1 VPVIIPAI
9 VVCAGFGVAWL
20 MQRLSRPGRRLAS
33 ALVAVVLVA
42 YTAFVGT
49 PMYFVA
55 EGAGT
60 NQALAS
66 FARTVPANG
75 RVIALDGVVE
85 AAHYWMPLYLAY
97 DRPITPLDVATDSGR
112 DAAIAILESAS
123 ATDPVTVVTAAAQF
137 RMDAVVGER
146 TNRAS
151 WTTSRIAETT
161 NPVPRVVADESSTL
175 DVIVATG
182 LRTIGVPFGG
192 SPQWIAKETGF
203 HRPQLV
209 DGRPLRWTDGHATL
223 TVPIEGVAPSQLS
236 VSLADTGP
244 DGGPLRIVVNGVTI
258 FDATLAAGPWSATLD
273 LTGVDLQPGV
283 KATVEL
289 TGAAREGEPVDQY
302 DKLHTFGVQV
312 DSITFLSGTA

>member
-1 VPVIIPAI
+1 
-9 VVCAGFGVAWL
+9 

-33 ALVAVVLVA
+33 VLIAVVLVA
-42 YTAFVGT
+42 YTAFIGT

-60 NQALAS
+60 NEALAS
-66 FARTVPANG
+66 FARNVPADG

-97 DRPITPLDVATDSGR
+97 DRPITPIDVATDTGR
-112 DAAIAILESAS
+112 DAAIATLESAS
-123 ATDPVTVVTAAAQF
+123 EADPVAVVTAAAQF

-146 TNRAS
+146 TGEIS
-151 WTTSRIAETT
+151 WSTSRIAETT
-161 NPVPRVVADESSTL
+161 NPVPRVVVQEQSTL
-175 DVIVATG
+175 DLIAATG

-192 SPQWIAKETGF
+192 SPQWVAKEAGF

-244 DGGPLRIVVNGVTI
+244 DGGPLRIVVNGVAI
-258 FDATLAAGPWSATLD
+258 FDGTLAAGPWTATLD
-273 LTGVDLQPGV
+273 LAGVDLRPGT
-283 KATVEL
+283 KATVEVIS
-289 TGAAREGEPVDQY
+289 AARQGEPIDQY
-302 DKLHTFGVQV
+302 DKLRTFGVEV
-312 DSITFLSGTA
+312 DAITFLSGNE